1 MAKKHSP
8 DQYAAWARDWGIDG
22 FDHWDPK
29 LKEKARQRALKYSR
43 QKQEKH
49 NKPYKNEKTFGSF
62 FIYKLL

>member
-22 FDHWDPK
+22 FEHWDPK

-43 QKQEKH
+43 QKQEKQ
-49 NKPYKNEKTFGSF
+49 NKFYET
-62 FIYKLL
+62 L

>member
-22 FDHWDPK
+22 FEHWDPK

-43 QKQEKH
+43 QKQEKQ
-49 NKPYKNEKTFGSF
+49 NKPYMK
-62 FIYKLL
+62 